1 MRQPRHFQVFAR
13 LRCEAKIDEPP
24 EHEFQRLRH
33 GRAPRQEV
41 ESEAEHGLRRRRH
54 KKIADRKVGTH
65 PTVAEHPTIECDRL
79 KIDRQAAAGRDMF
92 WAQLNTECVE
102 HDRIT
107 AFEVGCVNDEAR
119 GAIIEV
125 IEIDEA
131 LQRGVQGRQLVE
143 RGLAREK
150 PKRGRERMRRPKTR
164 VSATA

>member
-1 MRQPRHFQVFAR
+1 M
-13 LRCEAKIDEPP
+13 
-24 EHEFQRLRH
+24 
-33 GRAPRQEV
+33 
-41 ESEAEHGLRRRRH
+41 
-54 KKIADRKVGTH
+54 
-65 PTVAEHPTIECDRL
+65 
-79 KIDRQAAAGRDMF
+79 
-92 WAQLNTECVE
+92 
-102 HDRIT
+102 
-107 AFEVGCVNDEAR
+107 NDEAR